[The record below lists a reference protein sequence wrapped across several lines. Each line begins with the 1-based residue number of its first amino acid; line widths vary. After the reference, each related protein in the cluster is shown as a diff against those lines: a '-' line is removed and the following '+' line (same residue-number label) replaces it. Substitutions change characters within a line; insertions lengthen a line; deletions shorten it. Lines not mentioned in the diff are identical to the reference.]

1 VTQTA
6 LGGPEVDT
14 SDALATL
21 AAMAHLARDTRS
33 VVHVVSKR
41 APGIAD
47 RARLLGIQ
55 ADLDVAIDFRPAT
68 IRVRFCPKA
77 AL

>member
-33 VVHVVSKR
+33 VVHVVCKR

-55 ADLDVAIDFRPAT
+55 ADLNVAIDFLPAT
-68 IRVRFCPKA
+68 IRVRFCPKT